1 MNVKFSNYSKR
12 TPNRLKAIGDF
23 FLYSIPVV
31 NGVLMTMP
39 EVGHGEVIKSWIMFG
54 WTMLSSLLKIATK
67 YFADDP
73 GEEKPE
79 DQTTPTQT
87 N

>member
-1 MNVKFSNYSKR
+1 MNVKISNYSKR
-12 TPNRLKAIGDF
+12 TPNRLKAFGDF

-39 EVGHGEVIKSWIMFG
+39 EIGQGETIKAWIMFG
-54 WTMLSSLLKIATK
+54 WTMLASLLKIATK
-67 YFADDP
+67 YFADDT

-79 DQTTPTQT
+79 DQNPPQ
-87 N
+87 